1 MKHIGNRLRELR
13 LKNDMSQEYV
23 ARMLGVSV
31 QAVSKWE
38 NGKTGPDIANL
49 VPISSLFHVPVDD
62 LLDKENRYR
71 EWENDW
77 QDILASDDI
86 AKRLA
91 FLKDAVAAFPG
102 DYTFRYR
109 LACEEFFAAGE
120 EADEGKR
127 DALLLM
133 SDDHFSSLRKEYP
146 ESALAVDMHVR
157 VLSTLG
163 RKEEAIELAKASQNQ
178 DRLLMLILEG
188 KELTEHRRKL
198 VTKSLLNLF
207 GDLMREGSHKA
218 LTMAETLVSA
228 ACAED
233 GQFLSLLLEA
243 HVQHARL
250 YCEEGDCGA
259 AQAQLE
265 ACRAL
270 IRSAGDAGSENS
282 GGETPLYCPM
292 MPPASKADMEE
303 KLRQYLREECFAGFA
318 EDRG

>member
-23 ARMLGVSV
+23 AKMLGVSV

-38 NGKTGPDIANL
+38 NGKTGPDITNL
-49 VPISSLFHVPVDD
+49 IPISSLFHVPVDD

-71 EWENDW
+71 IWENDW
-77 QDILASDDI
+77 HDVVASDDSE
-86 AKRLA
+86 KRLA

-109 LACEEFFAAGE
+109 LACEEFFAAGAE
-120 EADEGKR
+120 PDEGKR
-127 DALLLM
+127 TALLSM
-133 SDDHFSSLRKEYP
+133 ADEHCSSLRKEYP
-146 ESALAVDMHVR
+146 ESATTADMHVR
-157 VLSTLG
+157 VLSALG
-163 RKEEAIELAKASQNQ
+163 RKEEAIELAKTSQNR
-178 DRLLMLILEG
+178 DRLLMLILDGE
-188 KELTEHRRKL
+188 ELTEHRRKL

-233 GQFLSLLLEA
+233 GQFLSLLLDA

-250 YCEEGDCGA
+250 YCEEGDRGA
-259 AQAQLE
+259 AQAHLE

-270 IRSAGDAGSENS
+270 IRSSGDAGSEKA
-282 GGETPLYCPM
+282 GEEPPLYCPM

-303 KLRQYLREECFAGFA
+303 KLRQYLREECFAGLA

>member
-1 MKHIGNRLRELR
+1 MKSIGNRLRELR

-38 NGKTGPDIANL
+38 NGRTDPDITNL
-49 VPISSLFHVPVDD
+49 IPISSLFHVPVDD

-71 EWENDW
+71 IWENDW
-77 QDILASDDI
+77 HDVVASDDSE
-86 AKRLA
+86 KRLA

-109 LACEEFFAAGE
+109 LACEEYFAAGAE
-120 EADEGKR
+120 PDEGKR
-127 DALLLM
+127 TALLSM
-133 SDDHFSSLRKEYP
+133 ADEHFSSLRKEYP
-146 ESALAVDMHVR
+146 ESAITADMHVR
-157 VLSTLG
+157 VLSALG
-163 RKEEAIELAKASQNQ
+163 RKEEAIELAKTSLNP
-178 DRLLMLILEG
+178 DRMLLLILDGE
-188 KELTEHRRKL
+188 ELAAHKRKL
-198 VTKSLLNLF
+198 VTTSLLNLF

-218 LTMAETLVSA
+218 LTMTETLMSA

-233 GQFLSLLLEA
+233 GQFRTLLLEA
-243 HVQHARL
+243 HVHHARL
-250 YCEEGDCGA
+250 YCEEGNRA
-259 AQAQLE
+259 AALAHVE

-282 GGETPLYCPM
+282 GGEKPLYVPM
-292 MPPASKADMEE
+292 MPPASKAEMEE
-303 KLRQYLREECFAGFA
+303 KLRQYLREECFAGLA

>member
-71 EWENDW
+71 IWENDW
-77 QDILASDDI
+77 HDVVASDDSE
-86 AKRLA
+86 KRLA

-109 LACEEFFAAGE
+109 LACEEFFAAGK
-120 EADEGKR
+120 EADEGKCG
-127 DALLLM
+127 ALLLM

-146 ESALAVDMHVR
+146 ESALAVDMHAR
-157 VLSTLG
+157 VLSALG
-163 RKEEAIELAKASQNQ
+163 RKEEAIELARTSQNP
-178 DRLLMLILEG
+178 DRLLLLILDGE
-188 KELTEHRRKL
+188 KLAAHERKL
-198 VTKSLLNLF
+198 VTKSLLNFF

-218 LTMAETLVSA
+218 LTMAETVMSA

-250 YCEEGDCGA
+250 YCEEGDRGA
-259 AQAQLE
+259 AQAHLE

-270 IRSAGDAGSENS
+270 IRSAGDAGRENA
-282 GGETPLYCPM
+282 GEETPLYCPM
-292 MPPASKADMEE
+292 MPPATKADMEE
-303 KLRQYLREECFAGFA
+303 RLRQHLREECFAGFA

>member
-1 MKHIGNRLRELR
+1 M
-13 LKNDMSQEYV
+13 
-23 ARMLGVSV
+23 
-31 QAVSKWE
+31 
-38 NGKTGPDIANL
+38 
-49 VPISSLFHVPVDD
+49 DD

-71 EWENDW
+71 EWEREW
-77 QDILASDDI
+77 ASVSGIDDS
-86 AKRLA
+86 AKLLA
-91 FLKDAVAAFPG
+91 FLKDAVAEFPG
-102 DYTFRYR
+102 NYTFRYR

-127 DALLLM
+127 RALLLM

-218 LTMAETLVSA
+218 LTMAETVMTA

-270 IRSAGDAGSENS
+270 IRSSGDAGSEKA
-282 GGETPLYCPM
+282 GEEPPLYCPM

-303 KLRQYLREECFAGFA
+303 KLRQYLREECFAGLA

>member
-23 ARMLGVSV
+23 AKMLGVSV

-49 VPISSLFHVPVDD
+49 IPISSLFHVPVDD

-91 FLKDAVAAFPG
+91 FLKDAVAEFPG

-146 ESALAVDMHVR
+146 ESSLAADMHAR

-188 KELTEHRRKL
+188 EELTEHRRKL

-218 LTMAETLVSA
+218 LTMAETVMTA

-233 GQFLSLLLEA
+233 GQFLSLLLDA

-250 YCEEGDCGA
+250 YCEEGDRGA
-259 AQAQLE
+259 ALAHVE

-270 IRSAGDAGSENS
+270 VRSSGDVGSEKA
-282 GGETPLYCPM
+282 GEEPPLYCPM

-303 KLRQYLREECFAGFA
+303 RFRQYLREECFAGLA